1 MVATVTDEQFAA
13 RELVRDWAR
22 SSGSSE
28 ATRAVEQG
36 NSDAWRPVY
45 ARLADLGLFGVAVPE
60 DRGGAG
66 GSIEDLCAMVE
77 EAAKAL
83 VPGPVATTA
92 LATLVLDDPELL
104 AALASGER
112 FAGLALDGDV
122 QFDTSLLGLRARRA
136 PSPGCWAPPTAASCC
151 CRPART
157 GCWSTPATA
166 TSRVCRSSRC
176 GPPTFPGRWPGWC

>member
-1 MVATVTDEQFAA
+1 MAATVTDEQFAA

-22 SSGSSE
+22 SSDSSG
-28 ATRAVEQG
+28 ATRAVARGRQG
-36 NSDAWRPVY
+36 KADAWRPVF

-92 LATLVLDDPELL
+92 LATLVLDDAEVL
-104 AALASGER
+104 AALASGEK
-112 FAGLALDGDV
+112 FAGVALEGDL
-122 QFDTSLLGLRARRA
+122 QFDAAAARVSGTVVLGAGRRRRRRA
-136 PSPGCWAPPTAASCC
+136 AVAF
-151 CRPART
+151 R
-157 GCWSTPATA
+157 
-166 TSRVCRSSRC
+166 
-176 GPPTFPGRWPGWC
+176 

>member
-22 SSGSSE
+22 TSASGEAATAASRAME
-28 ATRAVEQG
+28 ATEHG
-36 NSDAWRPVY
+36 DPDAWRPVF
-45 ARLADLGLFGVAVPE
+45 AGLAELGLFGVAVPE

-92 LATLVLDDPELL
+92 LAGLMVSDPELL
-104 AALASGER
+104 AGWSPANASPGSR
-112 FAGLALDGDV
+112 WKPMC
-122 QFDTSLLGLRARRA
+122 TSTPRPDEYRARLRGYWA
-136 PSPGCWAPPTAASCC
+136 PSP
-151 CRPART
+151 AR
-157 GCWSTPATA
+157 
-166 TSRVCRSSRC
+166 
-176 GPPTFPGRWPGWC
+176 WC